1 MSKISKKLAVGKAC
15 VVLTSSVLAFSGPAF
30 SEDAQKFHGDYEFA
44 TFCAT
49 CHGTEGMGDGPM
61 ASVLKVAPSNLTL
74 LSKNNGD
81 VFPYESTFAMI
92 EGRVTADAHGRDM
105 PVWGERYRL
114 NRAEP
119 IVRARVLE
127 LVTYIKGLQQ

>member
-1 MSKISKKLAVGKAC
+1 MSGISKKITVCVACAVT
-15 VVLTSSVLAFSGPAF
+15 LTSVLAFSRSA
-30 SEDAQKFHGDYEFA
+30 SADDAQKFRGDYEFA
-44 TFCAT
+44 TSCAT
-49 CHGTEGMGDGPM
+49 CHGVEGKGDGPM
-61 ASVLKVAPSNLTL
+61 ASMLKVAPTNLTA
-74 LSKNNGD
+74 LSANNGG

-105 PVWGERYRL
+105 PVWGDRYRL
-114 NRAEP
+114 EYPEP

>member
-1 MSKISKKLAVGKAC
+1 MSGISKKMTICVACAVT
-15 VVLTSSVLAFSGPAF
+15 LSSVLAFSRSA
-30 SEDAQKFHGDYEFA
+30 SADDAQKFQGAYEFA
-44 TFCAT
+44 NSCAT
-49 CHGTEGMGDGPM
+49 CHGAEGKGDGPM
-61 ASVLKVAPSNLTL
+61 ASMLKVAPTDLTN
-74 LSKNNGD
+74 LSKNNGG

-92 EGRVTADAHGRDM
+92 EGRITADAHGRDM

-114 NRAEP
+114 ENSEP